1 MRLRDGKSSGVKENE
16 LEESED
22 VAYTSTLERDK
33 GKEDMGKTD
42 VSNIDGDRLNILL
55 LLFLYVLQGIP
66 LGMAAS
72 IPMILQNKN
81 VSYKQQAMFSF
92 VYWPFSMKLLWA
104 PIVDA
109 AYFPQFGRRKT
120 WLVPVQYLIG
130 IFMFIMSMKVD
141 VLLEG
146 ETPNV
151 LLLTVIFFA
160 LNFLAATQDI
170 AVDGWA
176 LTMLKRV
183 NVGYASTCN
192 SVGQTAG
199 YFLGNV
205 VLLAF
210 SSAEFCN
217 KYIRST
223 PHEFGIITV
232 AGFLFYNSI
241 VFLITT
247 TLLWLFKHEKD
258 VKESHYHSIASTYL
272 MLLKI
277 AKLPAVQELVFI
289 LLTVRIG
296 FAASDAVTGLKLI
309 EAGVKKETL
318 ALMAVPLVPLQI
330 LLPLVISKFTTGP
343 RPLNVYMKAI
353 PFRLIFGVVFALL
366 VYWTSFVRAGGDDFP
381 LYYYAV
387 ILGIYGFHQV
397 AVYSMFVAIMAFFAK
412 VSDPVI
418 GGTYMTFLNTL
429 SNLGGNW
436 PATLMLWFVDPL
448 TTKECTNGINVCN
461 GPEQVKAC
469 TSAGGKCNIIIDGY
483 YIETVTCIALGF
495 LWLLWKRHSLIN
507 LQNRKEADWKVTYT
521 NS

>member
-1 MRLRDGKSSGVKENE
+1 MMRLRDTKKITDETLHENE
-16 LEESED
+16 DIVPVDKETRYEEELEVMTGSQ
-22 VAYTSTLERDK
+22 LQ
-33 GKEDMGKTD
+33 
-42 VSNIDGDRLNILL
+42 GDYLNVCLL
-55 LLFLYVLQGIP
+55 LLLYVLQGVP

-109 AYFPQFGRRKT
+109 AYSSKFGRRKT

-130 IFMFIMSMKVD
+130 LSMLFMSMRVD

-146 ETPNV
+146 EAPNV
-151 LLLTVIFFA
+151 LLLTIIFFA

-176 LTMLKRV
+176 LTMLRKQ

-199 YFLGNV
+199 YFFGNV

-210 SSAEFCN
+210 SSPEFCN
-217 KYIRST
+217 RYIRSE
-223 PHEFGIITV
+223 PQDVGVITV
-232 AGFLFYNSI
+232 AGFLFFCSI
-241 VFLITT
+241 VFLVTT
-247 TLLWLFKHEKD
+247 TLLWIFKHEKEA
-258 VKESHYHSIASTYL
+258 KEHDCGVGETYL
-272 MLLKI
+272 MLIKI
-277 AKLPAVQELVFI
+277 AKLPAVQELVII

-296 FAASDAVTGLKLI
+296 FAAADAVTGLKLI

-353 PFRLIFGVVFALL
+353 PFRLLFGIVFAIL
-366 VYWTSFVRAGGDDFP
+366 VYWTHFVRAEGVEEFP
-381 LYYYAV
+381 LYYYAT
-387 ILGIYGFHQV
+387 ILLLYGLHQV
-397 AVYSMFVAIMAFFAK
+397 AVYSMFVSIMAFFAK

-448 TTKECTNGINVCN
+448 TSKECSTGLNNCS
-461 GPEQVKAC
+461 GPDQVKAC
-469 TSAGGKCNIIIDGY
+469 VAAGGKCNTIVDGY
-483 YIETVTCIALGF
+483 YIESIFCVVLGF
-495 LWLLWKRHSLIN
+495 SWLLWRRRSLAH
-507 LQNRKEADWKVTYT
+507 LQNRKETDWKII
-521 NS
+521 